1 MSILCDK
8 NTKLLVQGMGKMG
21 TFHAKLSIE
30 YGTQVV
36 GGVHPGKGGSEIEG
50 IPVFNTVVEA
60 VESTGAN
67 ASVIFVPPPGAADA
81 ILEAA
86 EAGLDLT
93 ACITEGIP
101 VNDMAK
107 AGAAIKSS
115 HTRLVGPNCP
125 GVVTPEQC
133 RIGIMPAQITR
144 PGPVGVVSR
153 SGTLTYEAVDQ
164 LSRIGIGQ
172 STCLGIGGDPIIGT
186 NFIDALTL
194 FQADPDTKA
203 IVMIGEIDGIPIF
216 NTVAEAV
223 KATGANASVI
233 FVPPPGAADAI
244 LEAAEA
250 ELDLTACITEG
261 IPANDM
267 ARAGAAIKSSR
278 TRLVGPNCP
287 GVVTPE
293 QCRIGI
299 MPAQITRPGPV
310 GVVSRSGTL
319 TYEAVD
325 QLSRLGIGQST
336 CLGIGGDPIIGTNFI
351 DALELFQADAET
363 KAIVMIGEIGG
374 SAEEEAAEFIISN
387 VDKPVACFIAG
398 QNAPPGKRMGHAGAI
413 IAGGKGKASD
423 KIAALE
429 AAGVAVSPS
438 PAQIGETLAKYAPG
452 LEG

>member
-1 MSILCDK
+1 MAILCDK
-8 NTKLLVQGMGKMG
+8 NTKLLIQGMGRMG
-21 TFHAKLSIE
+21 TFHAGLSIE

-36 GGVHPGKGGSEIEG
+36 GGVHPGKGGTKIEG
-50 IPVFNTVVEA
+50 IPVY
-60 VESTGAN
+60 
-67 ASVIFVPPPGAADA
+67 D
-81 ILEAA
+81 
-86 EAGLDLT
+86 
-93 ACITEGIP
+93 
-101 VNDMAK
+101 
-107 AGAAIKSS
+107 
-115 HTRLVGPNCP
+115 
-125 GVVTPEQC
+125 
-133 RIGIMPAQITR
+133 
-144 PGPVGVVSR
+144 
-153 SGTLTYEAVDQ
+153 
-164 LSRIGIGQ
+164 
-172 STCLGIGGDPIIGT
+172 
-186 NFIDALTL
+186 
-194 FQADPDTKA
+194 
-203 IVMIGEIDGIPIF
+203 
-216 NTVAEAV
+216 TVAEAV
-223 KATGANASVI
+223 RETGAKASAI

-250 ELDLTACITEG
+250 ELEVAACITEG

-267 ARAGAAIKSSR
+267 ARAAAAIRGGK

-287 GVVTPE
+287 GIVTPE

-351 DALELFQADAET
+351 DALTLFQADPET
-363 KAIVMIGEIGG
+363 KGIVMIGEIGG
-374 SAEEEAAEFIISN
+374 SAEEEAAEFIQSN

-429 AAGVAVSPS
+429 KADVAVADS
-438 PAQIGETLAKYAPG
+438 PATIGQALADRAPELVG
-452 LEG
+452 